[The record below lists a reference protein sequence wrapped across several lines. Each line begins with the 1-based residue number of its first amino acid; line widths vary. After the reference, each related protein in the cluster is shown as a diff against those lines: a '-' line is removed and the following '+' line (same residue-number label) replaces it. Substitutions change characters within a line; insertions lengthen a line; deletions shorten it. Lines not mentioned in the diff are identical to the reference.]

1 MHHEETGEALEGC
14 EIGGIILKGFIHY
27 DEKGLRMLL
36 RKVPCLIALSAAV
49 FLIEIADAQKPSYG
63 LSDRENQHRSMAI
76 NIVKAINAAEA
87 DFKKNH
93 GTYATWTS
101 LTSTGYFTPSG
112 TKWASEEFPT
122 VAHAMYGPGPEIVPG
137 WKLRLNLSKDGAT
150 YDLMLED
157 LHDPKCGYAVFSDD
171 RGRVRQGRVVECE
184 QPGEPAKG

>member
-1 MHHEETGEALEGC
+1 MALEGRG
-14 EIGGIILKGFIHY
+14 IGGIILREFVCH
-27 DEKGLRMLL
+27 DEKGPRMLL
-36 RKVPCLIALSAAV
+36 RKVPCLIALFTTVLLSG
-49 FLIEIADAQKPSYG
+49 IANAQKPSYG
-63 LSDRENQHRSMAI
+63 LSDRENQHHSMAI

-93 GTYATWTS
+93 GTYATWTT
-101 LTSTGYFTPSG
+101 LTSTGYFTPTG

-171 RGRVRQGRVVECE
+171 RGRVRQGRAVECE
-184 QPGEPAKG
+184 QPGEPTKG